1 MVMAG
6 EDVSMLVVLPQGPG
20 MLQQIRSLTD
30 IADMTRLLHECIA
43 YERSIDGELE
53 TLLSQRQELEKSLG
67 SLYQSAEVLEV
78 YGQVKGQCSN
88 AIEMFIGKLEM
99 CFQNSELMNALSI
112 IYPQFC
118 MHLDATI
125 SFSFHF
131 GILKKHYREL
141 KNVKLLLLESSKLL
155 NANILDLQMSMF
167 KLIVKTQAPK
177 TMAESLDVNPMTKL
191 WTLINNN
198 GLPTQRLGE
207 SLKLVEIAI
216 ILGFEF
222 VKDERTFST
231 LTFRQIVELIKG
243 TFGHNCAHVCIRVLH
258 SKKLPL

>member
-1 MVMAG
+1 MAV
-6 EDVSMLVVLPQGPG
+6 EVVSMLLVLPQGPG

-30 IADMTRLLHECIA
+30 IGDMTRLLHECIA

-78 YGQVKGQCSN
+78 YGQMKGQCSN
-88 AIEMFIGKLEM
+88 AIEMFTGKLEM

-112 IYPQFC
+112 MYPQFC

-141 KNVKLLLLESSKLL
+141 KKCETFVVGK
-155 NANILDLQMSMF
+155 F
-167 KLIVKTQAPK
+167 KT
-177 TMAESLDVNPMTKL
+177 
-191 WTLINNN
+191 
-198 GLPTQRLGE
+198 
-207 SLKLVEIAI
+207 
-216 ILGFEF
+216 FE
-222 VKDERTFST
+222 
-231 LTFRQIVELIKG
+231 
-243 TFGHNCAHVCIRVLH
+243 C
-258 SKKLPL
+258 